1 MEKKWFTVKK
11 IFPNIWGFG
20 EFDHDEK
27 VISYLFVGE
36 TKALLFD
43 TGMGIGNIASEI
55 KKITKLPIIVVNSHS
70 HYDHIGGNHLF
81 SKVLSFKKRAILK
94 FKPFFFKVILTPGH
108 TPDSICLYEQSQK
121 LLLAGDTLYPGP
133 IYLHF
138 QESDRKKYLQS
149 IKKLLRIKMINSIL
163 PGHNN
168 FNMKPSLIKTIKK
181 KMRNINGKDYVK
193 IDRSTSL
200 LLKQ

>member
-11 IFPNIWGFG
+11 IYPNIWGFG
-20 EFDHDEK
+20 EFDHNEK
-27 VISYLFVGE
+27 VISYLFVGK

-43 TGMGIGNIASEI
+43 TGMGIGNISLEI
-55 KKITKLPIIVVNSHS
+55 KRITKLPITVVNSHS
-70 HYDHIGGNHLF
+70 HFDHIGGNYLF
-81 SKVLSFKKRAILK
+81 SKVLSFKKRTIIKLS
-94 FKPFFFKVILTPGH
+94 PFSFKVILTPGH
-108 TPDSICLYEQSQK
+108 TPDSICLYEQSHK

-138 QESDRKKYLQS
+138 QESDYKKYLQS
-149 IKKLLRIKMINSIL
+149 IKKLLRIKTIKGIL

-168 FNMKPSLIKTIKK
+168 FSMKPSLIKTITK
-181 KMRNINGKDYVK
+181 KMRNVGDKNYLK
-193 IDRSTSL
+193 IDVSTSL